1 MAHGKWSEV
10 EARGV
15 LAALEKSGLSVEDF
29 ARERGFVPQRIYY
42 WRKRIADVDA
52 KRPRLLPVA
61 VRAEAPRRGEP
72 VTLLLRSG
80 HMMKLANGFDEEAFL
95 RVVTLLERG

>member
-1 MAHGKWSEV
+1 M
-10 EARGV
+10 
-15 LAALEKSGLSVEDF
+15 LAALEKSELSVEDF

-52 KRPRLLPVA
+52 RRPQLLPVN
-61 VRAEAPRRGEP
+61 VRTKPPRRGEP

-95 RVVTLLERG
+95 RVISLLEKG